1 MIDLAK
7 LQVFLHAAEN
17 QSFSK
22 AAQQLHLS
30 QPTVSH
36 HIKML
41 EQELGATLF
50 DRSSSEI
57 KLTEAGRILLPRARK
72 LLRESIEIKQMMG
85 SLDDRVVGHLR
96 IACSTTTG
104 KYILPQFAA
113 RFHERH
119 HNVRVYIR
127 RCTASHVVPRLLN
140 EEANL
145 GVVSYDACS
154 DDLDCQQFFTDHI
167 ILIAPIGHPWT
178 ERNAID
184 PSDLLGMPMIIREQ
198 DSGTRQVMLAELG
211 RHDIGLED
219 LDIFLEVGNAEAI
232 VKTVE
237 KGFGVS
243 FVSRIAAE
251 CAIER
256 GTIVR
261 IPINDVDLHRNIYM
275 IRKKLHSANRAL
287 EAFWA
292 FVHDPANMDLLRL
305 AEA

>member
-7 LQVFLHAAEN
+7 LQVFLYSAEN
-17 QSFSK
+17 LSFSK
-22 AAQQLHLS
+22 AAQQLHVS

-41 EQELGATLF
+41 EQELGAVLF

-57 KLTEAGRILLPRARK
+57 KLTEAGRILLPHARR
-72 LLRESIEIKQMMG
+72 LVRESIEIKQMMG
-85 SLDDRVVGHLR
+85 SLDDHVVGHLR

-113 RFHERH
+113 RFHARH
-119 HNVRVYIR
+119 HNVRIIIR

-140 EEANL
+140 EDANL

-167 ILIAPIGHPWT
+167 ILIATIDHPWT
-178 ERNAID
+178 ERDAID
-184 PSDLLGMPMIIREQ
+184 PSDLLRMPMIIREQ

-219 LDIFLEVGNAEAI
+219 LNIFLEVGNAEAI

-237 KGFGVS
+237 EGFGVS

-256 GTIVR
+256 GTIAR
-261 IPINDVDLHRNIYM
+261 IPIKDFDLHRKIYM
-275 IRKKLHSANRAL
+275 IRKKLHPANRAL

-292 FVHDPANMDLLRL
+292 FVHDPTNIDLLLL

>member
-7 LQVFLHAAEN
+7 LQVFLYSAEN
-17 QSFSK
+17 LSFSK
-22 AAQQLHLS
+22 AAQQLHVS

-41 EQELGATLF
+41 EQELGAVLF

-57 KLTEAGRILLPRARK
+57 KLTEAGRILLPHARK

-113 RFHERH
+113 RFHARH
-119 HNVRVYIR
+119 HNVRIYIR
-127 RCTASHVVPRLLN
+127 RCTGSHVVPRLLN

-145 GVVSYDACS
+145 GVVSYDACN

-167 ILIAPIGHPWT
+167 ILIAPIDHPWT
-178 ERNAID
+178 EREAID
-184 PSDLLGMPMIIREQ
+184 PSDLVGIPMIIREQ
-198 DSGTRQVMLAELG
+198 DSGTRKVMLAELG

-237 KGFGVS
+237 EGFGVS

-261 IPINDVDLHRNIYM
+261 LPINDFDLHRKIYM
-275 IRKKLHSANRAL
+275 IRKKLHAANRAM

-292 FVHDPANMDLLRL
+292 FVHDPANIDLLLL